1 MGKEG
6 EDIVA
11 TNAADGGLSLRM
23 PARYHPA
30 SVKGAAWQ
38 VWPKVLLG
46 LLNMPA
52 SAWLPVPSMP
62 MLLRWSVLQR

>member
-1 MGKEG
+1 MRLRSEAHAKMGREG

-11 TNAADGGLSLRM
+11 TNPAEGLSLRM

-38 VWPKVLLG
+38 VR
-46 LLNMPA
+46 
-52 SAWLPVPSMP
+52 PSGRM
-62 MLLRWSVLQR
+62 